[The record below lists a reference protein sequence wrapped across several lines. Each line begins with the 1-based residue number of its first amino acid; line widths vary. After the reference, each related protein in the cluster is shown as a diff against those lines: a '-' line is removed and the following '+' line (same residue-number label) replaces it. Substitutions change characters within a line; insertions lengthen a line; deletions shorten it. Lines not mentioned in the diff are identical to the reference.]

1 MPHRLRR
8 RLPTTALAVLLGAG
22 AGVGAGVAG
31 VTAAAAPA
39 AAHDRLQSTL
49 PADGAT
55 LEVAPDRVELVMSS
69 DPLGLGT
76 QVQVTGPAGVVSTG
90 QAQVVD
96 DTVTQALAADRP
108 AGTYEVQW
116 RITSSDGHP
125 VSGSFRFT
133 TTAAGAAPAATPTT
147 TPSPTSTSPAAPA
160 PGAPAS
166 SPAVDPVA
174 GTGTSSPLVTAGV
187 LALSVLAIVGVLVGV
202 RRRRGG
208 G

>member
-1 MPHRLRR
+1 M
-8 RLPTTALAVLLGAG
+8 
-22 AGVGAGVAG
+22 
-31 VTAAAAPA
+31 
-39 AAHDRLQSTL
+39 QSTL